1 MVEGAAAR
9 EPTVA
14 VISTAEMTGLVGASD
29 SDNEYPSCKLA
40 RPPQRRLAF
49 DLIWDHV

>member
-14 VISTAEMTGLVGASD
+14 VIGTVEMTGLMCASD
-29 SDNEYPSCKLA
+29 SDNEYPSGKLA
-40 RPPQRRLAF
+40 RPPQRRFPLG
-49 DLIWDHV
+49 LVRNHV